1 MKTSITLR
9 LIASA
14 ASFAITFALFNAV
27 TSLAE
32 PLHLDHGL
40 RLAQL
45 QVPVT
50 R

>member
-9 LIASA
+9 LVASA
-14 ASFAITFALFNAV
+14 ASFAITFGLFNAV

-32 PLHLDHGL
+32 PPQPDNALHLV
-40 RLAQL
+40 QL